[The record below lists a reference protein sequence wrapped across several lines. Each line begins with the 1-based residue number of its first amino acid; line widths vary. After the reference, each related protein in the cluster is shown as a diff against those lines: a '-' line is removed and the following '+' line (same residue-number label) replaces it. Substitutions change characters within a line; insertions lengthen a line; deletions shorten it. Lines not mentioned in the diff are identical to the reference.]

1 MERWRNFLM
10 TSYLLPITLLAAMAS
25 SGCMSCLPDFSGSSG
40 DEPGE
45 VTSEGVDFKKN
56 PLGALGALAS
66 MGSELEALQKELEGM
81 PVVDPLHFS
90 ELIKALPEPPSGWTA
105 EDAKGETNSMGEMQV
120 SQASRVYTEEGGEG
134 RVEIKISDWAFNKMI
149 YMPFILAAKFSNE
162 STDGYSKGVTVGED
176 PGREEY
182 KFGPK
187 SGSRQILLHK
197 RYHVQTDIRNLPADV
212 FQDWWKLVQV
222 EHLPAS

>member
-1 MERWRNFLM
+1 MK
-10 TSYLLPITLLAAMAS
+10 SYLLPITLLAALAS
-25 SGCMSCLPDFSGSSG
+25 QGCMSCLPDFSGSSG

-45 VTSEGVDFKKN
+45 VTSEGVDVEKD
-56 PLGALGALAS
+56 PLGALGALAGL
-66 MGSELEALQKELEGM
+66 GSELETLQKELEEM
-81 PVVDPLHFS
+81 PEVDPLHFS

-105 EDAKGETNSMGEMQV
+105 EDPKGETNSMGEMQV

-149 YMPFILAAKFSNE
+149 YMPFILSAKFSQE
-162 STDGYSKGVTVGED
+162 STDGYNKGITVGED

-182 KFGPK
+182 KFERK
-187 SGSRQILLHK
+187 SGSRQILFHK
-197 RYHVQTDIRNLPADV
+197 RYHVQTDIRNLPAEA
-212 FQDWWKLVQV
+212 FQDWWKLIQV